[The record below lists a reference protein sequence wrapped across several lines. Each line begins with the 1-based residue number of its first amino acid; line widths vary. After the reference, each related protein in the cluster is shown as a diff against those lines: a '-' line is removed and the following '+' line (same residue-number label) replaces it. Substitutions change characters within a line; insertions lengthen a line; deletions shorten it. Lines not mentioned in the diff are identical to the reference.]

1 MPPEPIGTDPELTAV
16 AAALEALAP
25 ARSRI
30 DRDRLMFQA
39 GQASAQRVQRG
50 RRSLI
55 ALTATLGLAAAGE
68 AALLARR
75 PAPLVVET
83 EVANDKPVPVAVGAS
98 GPSPS
103 PPIVAPPSMSLRP
116 LGRSFALGQTAH
128 ERLAGQVVRY
138 GLDALPNA
146 LPIGSLDERTGPIP
160 SRQLLQ
166 EEVRRILD
174 PGDAS

>member
-1 MPPEPIGTDPELTAV
+1 MPPEPIGTDPELNAV

-39 GQASAQRVQRG
+39 GQASAQRVPRG
-50 RRSLI
+50 RRALI
-55 ALTATLGLAAAGE
+55 ALNVTLALATAGE
-68 AALLARR
+68 AALLVRR
-75 PAPLVVET
+75 PAPPVVET
-83 EVANDKPVPVAVGAS
+83 VVAS

-103 PPIVAPPSMSLRP
+103 APLVAPPSMPPRP
-116 LGRSFALGQTAH
+116 FGPSFALGETAH

-138 GLDALPNA
+138 GLDGLPTA
-146 LPIGSLDERTGPIP
+146 PPIGSLDAMPSPLP

-166 EEVRRILD
+166 EEVLRVLD

>member
-1 MPPEPIGTDPELTAV
+1 MSPEPIWTDPELKAV

-50 RRSLI
+50 RRALI
-55 ALTATLGLAAAGE
+55 ALNVTLALAAAGE
-68 AALLARR
+68 AVLLARR
-75 PAPLVVET
+75 PAPRVVET
-83 EVANDKPVPVAVGAS
+83 VVANDKPVPVAVGAP
-98 GPSPS
+98 GPG
-103 PPIVAPPSMSLRP
+103 PPLLAPPSTPPRP
-116 LGRSFALGQTAH
+116 FGPSFALGQTAH

-138 GLDALPNA
+138 GLDALPTA
-146 LPIGSLDERTGPIP
+146 LPIGSLDDTPGPIP